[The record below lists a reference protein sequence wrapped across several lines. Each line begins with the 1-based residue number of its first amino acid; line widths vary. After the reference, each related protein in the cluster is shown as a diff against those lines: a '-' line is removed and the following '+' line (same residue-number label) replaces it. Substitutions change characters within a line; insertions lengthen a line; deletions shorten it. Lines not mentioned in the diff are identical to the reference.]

1 MTDLKKNRTQ
11 RTRWRNK
18 KINKYTSR
26 LDGERRKLSVL
37 WRFIT
42 HRISVVKNVNVQNIK
57 GDIGI

>member
-1 MTDLKKNRTQ
+1 MTDLKKSYPKNSLGKL
-11 RTRWRNK
+11 K
-18 KINKYTSR
+18 KNTSR

>member
-1 MTDLKKNRTQ
+1 MTDLKKSYPKNSLGKL
-11 RTRWRNK
+11 K
-18 KINKYTSR
+18 KNTSR

-37 WRFIT
+37 LRFIT